1 MTTKS
6 KKSEPKFLQ
15 TKNPRTKRWIKID
28 AKSGKIIS
36 TKTTPGKYKGIKVA
50 KIAKPSAKAAKP
62 VKASSKRAK
71 SLTKKPVR
79 VAQPRVKI
87 SEQTKA
93 DIAAAKSKIAT
104 LEANHLAQV
113 LAHTGKVLPE
123 DRKYCKSLGK
133 RMLEKQFPILKK

>member
-6 KKSEPKFLQ
+6 KKEKPRFLQ
-15 TKNPRTKRWIKID
+15 TQNPRTKAWVKID
-28 AKSGKIIS
+28 SKTGKIIS
-36 TKTTPGKYKGIKVA
+36 TKKTPGKYKGIKVA
-50 KIAKPSAKAAKP
+50 KLSKP
-62 VKASSKRAK
+62 VLAKKGVIALSSPKKK
-71 SLTKKPVR
+71 SAPK
-79 VAQPRVKI
+79 VKI

-93 DIAAAKSKIAT
+93 DIAAAKARIAT
-104 LEANHLAQV
+104 LEGNHLAQV

>member
-1 MTTKS
+1 MKAKS
-6 KKSEPKFLQ
+6 KKEKPRFLQ

-28 AKSGKIIS
+28 SKTGKIIS
-36 TKTTPGKYKGIKVA
+36 TKTTPGKYVGIPVA
-50 KIAKPSAKAAKP
+50 KIGKP
-62 VKASSKRAK
+62 VPKKK
-71 SLTKKPVR
+71 SAPK
-79 VAQPRVKI
+79 VKI

-93 DIAAAKSKIAT
+93 DIAAAKAKIAT
-104 LEANHLAQV
+104 LEGNHLAQV